1 MNGPRATGGYIFD
14 RPALYQIR
22 LRGRLP
28 PTWSDPVTGMAID
41 VTTAAG
47 EEPVTALQGEVMD
60 QAALCGLLNQLYGL
74 QLTILSVV
82 RLEDAHGS

>member
-28 PTWSDPVTGMAID
+28 LTWSDPVTAMAIE

-47 EEPVTALQGEVMD
+47 EEPVTVLQGEVMD
-60 QAALCGLLNQLYGL
+60 QAALRGLLNQIYSL
-74 QLTILSVV
+74 QMTILSVV
-82 RLEDAHGS
+82 RVEDVDGS